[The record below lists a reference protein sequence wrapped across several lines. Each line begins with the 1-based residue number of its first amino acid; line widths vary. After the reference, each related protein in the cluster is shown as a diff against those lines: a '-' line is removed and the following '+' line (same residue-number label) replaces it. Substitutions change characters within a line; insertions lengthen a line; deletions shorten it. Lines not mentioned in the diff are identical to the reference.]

1 MKFRDKLGLGYG
13 RTALMVLLVT
23 AQATL
28 AQQVWLPSK
37 ISSATGDLN
46 TVFFLDGKRGWV
58 GGDDGFL
65 GRTDDGGRTW
75 VRQSVGTTDAINDIY
90 FRDKEDGFLIAG
102 NTIFVTRDNGT
113 RWSESRQFLAS
124 EFDGATVELYSV
136 RFSSKKKGWV
146 VGSVSKR
153 DRVID
158 SILVYTDN
166 QGETWQSQ
174 RAPTRSELIHIDF
187 EDDRRGWIVG
197 AEGTILN
204 TVDGGQTWNRQT
216 SGTTATLY
224 HTEFRND
231 KRGWAVGERGTI
243 LRTTDGGI
251 TWTPVT
257 AGIRSTLLSVE
268 FVSDD
273 EGWAVGRAGT
283 ILRTDDAGVSW
294 IQQESTIKNN
304 LYALHFSKKIGC
316 AVGSNG
322 MSLRYEK

>member
-1 MKFRDKLGLGYG
+1 MTFQNRHGL
-13 RTALMVLLVT
+13 TQCSLAFLLLL
-23 AQATL
+23 AAAFATL
-28 AQQVWLPSK
+28 AQQGWVATK
-37 ISSATGDLN
+37 ILSATGDLN
-46 TVFFLDGKRGWV
+46 TVFFLDNKRGWV
-58 GGDDGFL
+58 GGDNGFL
-65 GRTDDGGRTW
+65 GRTEDGGHTW
-75 VRQSVGTTDAINDIY
+75 VRQSVGTGDAINDIY
-90 FRDKEDGFLIAG
+90 FRDKENGFLIAG

-113 RWSESRQFLAS
+113 RWSESRRFLPS

-166 QGETWQSQ
+166 EGETWQRQ
-174 RAPTRSELIHIDF
+174 RVPTSSELIHIDF
-187 EDDRRGWIVG
+187 DNDRRGWIVG
-197 AEGTILN
+197 AEGTIMN

-216 SGTTATLY
+216 SGTTATLF

-231 KRGWAVGERGTI
+231 KKGWAVGGRGTI

-257 AGIRSTLLSVE
+257 SGIRSTLLSVE

-273 EGWAVGRAGT
+273 EGWAVGRAGA
-283 ILRTDDAGVSW
+283 ILRSDDAGVSW
-294 IQQESTIKNN
+294 IQQESTVKDN
-304 LYALHFSKKIGC
+304 LYALHFSKKIGW
-316 AVGSNG
+316 AVGGNG
-322 MSLRYEK
+322 IILRYER

>member
-1 MKFRDKLGLGYG
+1 MTLQNKHGL
-13 RTALMVLLVT
+13 TQCSIAFLVLLAT
-23 AQATL
+23 AFSTL
-28 AQQVWLPSK
+28 AQQGWIATKS
-37 ISSATGDLN
+37 SSATGDLN
-46 TVFFLDGKRGWV
+46 TVFFLDSKRGWV
-58 GGDDGFL
+58 GGDNGFL

-75 VRQSVGTTDAINDIY
+75 VQQSVGTTDAINDIY
-90 FRDKEDGFLIAG
+90 FRDKDDGFLIAG

-113 RWSESRQFLAS
+113 RWSESRRFLPS
-124 EFDGATVELYSV
+124 EFEGATVELYSV

-146 VGSVSKR
+146 VGSVSKL

-158 SILVYTDN
+158 SILVYTN
-166 QGETWQSQ
+166 NEGETWQRQ

-187 EDDRRGWIVG
+187 DNDRRGWIVG
-197 AEGTILN
+197 AEGTIIN
-204 TVDGGQTWNRQT
+204 TVDGGHTWNRQT
-216 SGTTATLY
+216 SGTTATLF

-283 ILRTDDAGVSW
+283 ILRSDDAGVSW
-294 IQQESTIKNN
+294 NQQESTIKNN
-304 LYALHFSKKIGC
+304 LFALHFNKQIGW
-316 AVGSNG
+316 AVGGNG
-322 MSLRYEK
+322 MTLRYER

>member
-1 MKFRDKLGLGYG
+1 MRSRIRRGL
-13 RTALMVLLVT
+13 TQCAIAFLVLPAAAFV
-23 AQATL
+23 TL
-28 AQQVWLPSK
+28 AQQGWIATK

-46 TVFFLDGKRGWV
+46 TVFFLDNKLGWV
-58 GGDDGFL
+58 GGDNGFL

-75 VRQSVGTTDAINDIY
+75 VRQSVATDAAINDIY

-102 NTIFVTRDNGT
+102 NAIFVTHDNGMQ
-113 RWSESRQFLAS
+113 WSEARRFPPT

-153 DRVID
+153 DRVVD

-166 QGETWQSQ
+166 EGETWQRQ

-187 EDDRRGWIVG
+187 DNDRRGWIVG
-197 AEGTILN
+197 AEGTIMN
-204 TVDGGQTWNRQT
+204 TVDGGLTWNRQT

-231 KRGWAVGERGTI
+231 KRGWAVGKGGTI
-243 LRTTDGGI
+243 LRTNDGGI

-257 AGIRSTLLSVE
+257 SGILSTLLSVE
-268 FVSDD
+268 FISDE

-294 IQQESTIKNN
+294 IQQEATVKNN
-304 LYALHFSKKIGC
+304 LFALHFKKKIGWI
-316 AVGSNG
+316 VGANG
-322 MSLRYEK
+322 VVLRYER